1 MYHPC
6 TYYYSTGIRP
16 RRGRSTAIASVVPL
30 GQRWLFSGER
40 HIVGDASLCS
50 NMRSDEL
57 FNRLLGQDARI
68 IWFIWTPRIRVPSSS
83 SVFENAGR
91 ENQNSND
98 SVPVNCNQEIPI
110 QSGTDFPPCS
120 IFSVC
125 ENYGLQT
132 GLQINDLITDE
143 IIQLQCRV
151 AARWYLVWLQ
161 LVRLLCWMCLDE
173 SSYVLNAFG
182 RKQLEV
188 NAIVNWTAD

>member
-68 IWFIWTPRIRVPSSS
+68 IWFIWTPQNRVPSSS
-83 SVFENAGR
+83 SVFDNTGQ

-98 SVPVNCNQEIPI
+98 SVPVSCNQEIPI

-120 IFSVC
+120 SFSVRIAPANRATDKWF
-125 ENYGLQT
+125 NYGWNYTVTMPSSSKVVFGLIAAGQT
-132 GLQINDLITDE
+132 S
-143 IIQLQCRV
+143 
-151 AARWYLVWLQ
+151 
-161 LVRLLCWMCLDE
+161 LLD
-173 SSYVLNAFG
+173 VLGWIFVCAKCF
-182 RKQLEV
+182 R
-188 NAIVNWTAD
+188 